1 MTPKLL
7 NSHRLAIGGAHH
19 LHEAG
24 HITADQ
30 KDKFQAGS
38 RKVLAQNKAAPPKQI
53 VAAPPP
59 RVPFGAM
66 APAAPQQPQ
75 MAQQPQQMV
84 RPPMARP

>member
-30 KDKFQAGS
+30 KAKFQAGS
-38 RKVLAQNKAAPPKQI
+38 RQVLAQNKAAPPKQ
-53 VAAPPP
+53 VAAAPPAAP
-59 RVPFGAM
+59 YGAL
-66 APAAPQQPQ
+66 APAPAQP
-75 MAQQPQQMV
+75 QMV
-84 RPPMARP
+84 RPSMARP

>member
-1 MTPKLL
+1 MNPKLL

-24 HITADQ
+24 HITAEQ

-38 RKVLAQNKAAPPKQI
+38 RKVLAQNKAAPPKQ
-53 VAAPPP
+53 VMAPPP

-66 APAAPQQPQ
+66 APAAPQQ
-75 MAQQPQQMV
+75 MAQPQQMV
-84 RPPMARP
+84 RPPTVRP

>member
-24 HITADQ
+24 HITAEQ

-38 RKVLAQNKAAPPKQI
+38 RKVLAQNKAAPPEQV

-59 RVPFGAM
+59 APYGAL
-66 APAAPQQPQ
+66 APPQGQ
-75 MAQQPQQMV
+75 MAQQPQV
-84 RPPMARP
+84 ARPPMGRP